1 MRVSDTRFSRRDDL
15 RYRRGEKRRG
25 ALSHSAEVYEMTGA
39 RFWGE
44 GRQMKSLPLVFCI
57 SVVIAA
63 DALPAAAQMATTCTQ
78 RLALCD
84 SACANA
90 QRMGPAAPL

>member
-1 MRVSDTRFSRRDDL
+1 
-15 RYRRGEKRRG
+15 
-25 ALSHSAEVYEMTGA
+25 
-39 RFWGE
+39 
-44 GRQMKSLPLVFCI
+44 MKSLPLVFCI